1 MDANALR
8 LASGPFVPRIPR
20 FFLLFIL
27 AACFGGTAHT
37 AQTPAPP
44 VVLKIQLANEAIT
57 PVTARFIIQ
66 AIKRAEQEQAAALVL
81 MLDTPGG
88 LVDSTRQIVGAIL
101 QSRVPVVVYV
111 APSGARAASAGVFIT
126 MAGHVAAMAPGTTIG
141 AAHPVQVGGGFP
153 GVPQSPPP
161 EQSPQPRQSERPGE
175 RQGEEKQ
182 SERQKDPQAE
192 PRSRATSP
200 MEDKILNDT
209 VAWARALAE
218 MRGRNADWA
227 ARAVKES
234 ISAPASEA
242 LKEKAVDLIA
252 EDLQALLAEIDGR
265 EVALPEGRV
274 KLHVADAEIRSH
286 QMWWGEQ
293 LLSALANPTLAF
305 LLLMFG
311 FYGILFELYTPGWGA
326 SGTVGV
332 ICIVLGFF
340 ALAVLPINYVGLVLI
355 VIALAMFLAEAFV
368 VSYGFLTLGGIICL
382 VMGGLMLVDSPVGFM
397 RIPVWMLVGTAMA
410 TAGITFFLVGSILR
424 ARRAPVQTGAETLSS
439 WTAAADE
446 EFRKE
451 GEIYR
456 GRVLAHGELWSAV
469 SRSPITA
476 RQRVEIESRQG
487 LTLNVRPARSS
498 GNEPA

>member
-1 MDANALR
+1 MDAKP
-8 LASGPFVPRIPR
+8 ASDLFAPRIRR
-20 FFLLFIL
+20 FFLLL
-27 AACFGGTAHT
+27 ALACCFGGSVHT
-37 AQTPAPP
+37 AQTPASP
-44 VVLKIQLANEAIT
+44 VVLRIQLANEAIT

-161 EQSPQPRQSERPGE
+161 EQSPQPRQGE

-182 SERQKDPQAE
+182 SEPRAE
-192 PRSRATSP
+192 PGSRSSSP

-227 ARAVKES
+227 ARAVRES

-252 EDLQALLAEIDGR
+252 DDLQALLAEIDGR

-274 KLHVADAEIRSH
+274 KLHVAGAEIRSH
-286 QMWWGEQ
+286 HMWWGEQ

-397 RIPVWMLVGTAMA
+397 RIPLWTLIGTATA

-424 ARRAPVQTGAETLSS
+424 ARRAPVQTGAETLSG

-446 EFRKE
+446 DFRKE

-469 SRSPITA
+469 SRSPIA
-476 RQRVEIESRQG
+476 AGQPVEIEDRRG

-498 GNEPA
+498 GNESA